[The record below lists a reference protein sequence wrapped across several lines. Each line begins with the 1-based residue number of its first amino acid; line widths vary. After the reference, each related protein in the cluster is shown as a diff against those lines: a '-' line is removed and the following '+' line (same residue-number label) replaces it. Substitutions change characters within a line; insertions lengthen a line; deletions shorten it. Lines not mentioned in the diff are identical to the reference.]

1 MSYQD
6 DRFREYFPDELGLQI
21 SDVAITTHTVVIGI
35 QSIQTRACCPG
46 CDQPSERVHSH
57 YRRQVADLPWQGRHV
72 VLRITLR
79 RFRCA
84 NPACQQQVFCER
96 LPALLRSGSRST
108 TRLIQAHR
116 WIGHALG
123 GEAGSR
129 LTKRLSLPTSPDTL
143 LRRVRETPGKVASTP
158 RVLGVDDFAFR
169 KGHTYGTVLVDLE
182 RRCLIDLLPDR
193 EAATLATWLQ
203 EHQGIEIVSRDRGTA
218 YAQAVRASLPQAT
231 QVADRWH
238 LLKNLQ
244 EALQKLF
251 QRSCRSIRLAITKE
265 PQPQEASMKTA
276 EKQPIDQERH
286 RVFQQVRAWRARGM
300 SLRQIMKRTGLH
312 YVTVRRYLDAESCPD
327 WQSGR
332 RGQSQLDAAEQF
344 IRNELRQG
352 NCNAAS
358 VQRKLQARGI
368 RGSSSLVRQYVR
380 CLKTEMTIPP
390 ARPSKPLVRR
400 LKPLPSARALSITVI
415 KHPDKRSKVEQQHL
429 ESLRSDVSP
438 TRDAIRLSES
448 FAAMV
453 RDKKPESLSVWL
465 HEAERSSIRE
475 LRALAVSLRRD
486 EQAVLAALSLHWSN
500 GPVEGHVNRL
510 KFIKRSMFGRANFD
524 LLKARVLKS
533 A

>member
-1 MSYQD
+1 MSHLD
-6 DRFREYFPDELGLQI
+6 NRFREYFPEELGLQI
-21 SDVAITTHTVVIGI
+21 NDVVITAQTVVIAI

-46 CDQPSERVHSH
+46 CGQSSERIHSH
-57 YRRQVADLPWQGRHV
+57 YRRQVSDLPWQGRHV

-79 RFRCA
+79 RFRCVH
-84 NPACQQQVFCER
+84 PMCQQKVFCER
-96 LPALLRSGSRST
+96 MPSLLRDRSRST

-143 LRRVRETPGKVASTP
+143 LRRVRELPGRAASTP
-158 RVLGVDDFAFR
+158 RILGVDDFAFR

-182 RRCLIDLLPDR
+182 RHCLIDLLPDR
-193 EAATLATWLQ
+193 EAATLSKWLQ
-203 EHQGIEIVSRDRGTA
+203 EHQEIEIVSRDRGTA
-218 YAQAVRASLPQAT
+218 YAQAVRQSLPQAT

-251 QRSCRSIRLAITKE
+251 QRSNRSIRLAIRQ
-265 PQPQEASMKTA
+265 QPLGQERSLATPEIK
-276 EKQPIDQERH
+276 PIDQERL
-286 RVFQQVRAWRARGM
+286 RVFQQVRTWHAQGL

-312 YVTVRRYLDAESCPD
+312 YVTVRRYVDAEACPD

-332 RGQSQLDAAEQF
+332 RGQSQLDAVEPF

-358 VQRKLQARGI
+358 IQRKLQAHGI
-368 RGSSSLVRQYVR
+368 RGSTSLVRQYVR
-380 CLKTEMTIPP
+380 CLKTETAISP
-390 ARPSKPLVRR
+390 ARPSRPLLQRVKRV
-400 LKPLPSARALSITVI
+400 PSARALSITVI
-415 KHPDKRSKVEQQHL
+415 KHPGKRSNVEQQHL
-429 ESLRSDVSP
+429 KSLRSNDSP

-453 RDKKPESLSVWL
+453 RDKKSGSLSVWL

-475 LRALAVSLRRD
+475 LRAFAASLRRD
-486 EQAVLAALSLHWSN
+486 EQAVRAALTLPWSN

-510 KFIKRSMFGRANFD
+510 KFIKRSMFGRAKFD
-524 LLKARVLKS
+524 LLKARVLS